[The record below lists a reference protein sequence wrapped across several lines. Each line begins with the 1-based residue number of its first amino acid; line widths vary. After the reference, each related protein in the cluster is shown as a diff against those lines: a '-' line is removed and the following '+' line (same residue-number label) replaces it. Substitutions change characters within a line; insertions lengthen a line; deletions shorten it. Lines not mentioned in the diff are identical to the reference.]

1 MRDAPHL
8 EFAPPPAPGAGRAAL
23 LALLVHALLVL
34 ALTWGIHW
42 QDQTQDLSVEAE
54 LWAATPQPVAA
65 KAEPTPEPVEEE
77 VKPEPPPPPVKE
89 VAPPKPVVDPQI
101 AIDKQKKKEAQL
113 QAREEAL
120 AKAREE
126 AQAKRDAKLKA
137 AQERKDKKAREAQ
150 ELADRKAEE
159 AQRAEERHQEDV
171 KRLKGLA
178 DATGATTDTGKAVKA
193 AGPSADYLGRLRA
206 RVKPNITF
214 PDSQLQSV
222 VGNPAAEVE
231 VTCSPSGQI
240 IGVKL
245 KVKSG
250 NQAWDQAVL
259 NAVEKTGSL
268 PRDENGSIPSKISF
282 SFRPRDRD

>member
-1 MRDAPHL
+1 MRTAPHL
-8 EFAPPPAPGAGRAAL
+8 EFAPPPAPGAGRAAF
-23 LALLVHALLVL
+23 LALFVHALLVL

-65 KAEPTPEPVEEE
+65 KALPTPEPVEEE
-77 VKPEPPPPPVKE
+77 AKPEPKPEPPAPVKQ
-89 VAPPKPVVDPQI
+89 VAPPKPTVDPQI
-101 AIDKQKKKEAQL
+101 AIDKQKKKDA
-113 QAREEAL
+113 EEKAL
-120 AKAREE
+120 EE
-126 AQAKRDAKLKA
+126 AQAKREAKLKE
-137 AQERKDKKAREAQ
+137 AQERKDKKAQEAKEQ
-150 ELADRKAEE
+150 
-159 AQRAEERHQEDV
+159 AQRAEERHQEEV

-178 DATGATTDTGKAVKA
+178 DAAGTPTDTGKAVKA

-222 VGNPAAEVE
+222 VGNPEAVVE

-240 IGVKL
+240 MSVKL
-245 KVKSG
+245 KTKSG
-250 NQAWDQAVL
+250 NDAWDQAVL

-268 PRDENGSIPSKISF
+268 PRDENSNMPSKISF
-282 SFRPRDRD
+282 SFRPRD